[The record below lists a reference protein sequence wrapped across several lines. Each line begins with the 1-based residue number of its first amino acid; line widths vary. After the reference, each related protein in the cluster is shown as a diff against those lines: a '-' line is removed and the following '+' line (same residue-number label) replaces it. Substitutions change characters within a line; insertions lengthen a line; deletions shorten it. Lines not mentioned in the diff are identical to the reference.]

1 MVEEAIA
8 EKWIVSQMPLAT
20 CVVVRAV
27 VAGAGEVQPLW
38 MTCMGQIK
46 LIQSDWQGHPR
57 FESNS
62 TNVDILD
69 LINNNNRGS

>member
-1 MVEEAIA
+1 MDRQPDAIGD
-8 EKWIVSQMPLAT
+8 VRSGMSCCCRHGGSPAT
-20 CVVVRAV
+20 
-27 VAGAGEVQPLW
+27 LDDL
-38 MTCMGQIK
+38 GQIK

-69 LINNNNRGS
+69 LINNNDRAGS